1 MKMQEHSI
9 NCRMKQ
15 AEKEICDADNRYIEV
30 IHLEEN
36 KEKRIK
42 KSKEKQHDLWYIIN
56 RTNLSVINL
65 PEGEKREMRQ
75 KVPSKK

>member
-9 NCRMKQ
+9 SCRMKQ
-15 AEKEICDADNRYIEV
+15 AEKGICETDNRYIEV
-30 IHLEEN
+30 IHSEEN
-36 KEKRIK
+36 KEKRMK
-42 KSKEKQHDLWYIIN
+42 KREEKQHDLWYIIN
-56 RTNLSVINL
+56 RTSLSIINL